1 MSDGGRRD
9 ADAADRSTAGDD
21 EDAADRNDE
30 RAAPASDPRTAAVIL
45 AGGTS
50 SRFGDDRAD
59 KALADLCGVPM
70 VDHVAA
76 RLAPV
81 VDEVVVNCRPRQ
93 TDAIR
98 RAVPG
103 ATLAVDP
110 VPDRG
115 PLYGIRTGLRATSA
129 DRVAVVACDL
139 PLVDPTFVDALVGFL
154 GGHDAAVPRRED
166 GWFVPTLAAYR
177 RGPALEAADAA
188 LAADDARPLAAVERL
203 STRVV
208 EEAEAMA
215 LTDES
220 TFLDV
225 NTEDDL
231 AEAER
236 LLRAD
241 ERLVCDQSG

>member
-1 MSDGGRRD
+1 
-9 ADAADRSTAGDD
+9 
-21 EDAADRNDE
+21 
-30 RAAPASDPRTAAVIL
+30 VIL

-50 SRFGDDRAD
+50 SRFGDETAD
-59 KALADLCGVPM
+59 KAFAEVCGVPM

-76 RLAPV
+76 RLVPI
-81 VDEVVVNCRPRQ
+81 VDELVVNCRPRQ
-93 TDAIR
+93 SDELRAIL
-98 RAVPG
+98 PE

-115 PLYGIRTGLRATSA
+115 PLYGIRTGLRATDA
-129 DRVAVVACDL
+129 GRVAVVACDL

-154 GGHDAAVPRRED
+154 GSYEAAVPRRAD
-166 GWFVPTLAAYR
+166 GWYVPTLAAYR
-177 RGPALEAADAA
+177 REQTLAAADAA
-188 LAADDARPLAAVERL
+188 IAAGDARPLAAVERL

-208 EEAEAMA
+208 EEHELLA

-225 NTEDDL
+225 NTREDL

-241 ERLVCDQSG
+241 QRLRGDQPG